1 MQLGNRIRGIL
12 KFPFLAANRKQQGG
26 VTNAYSIWK
35 IMPVGLILFSN
46 CTRQHTSS
54 EPRVQKQISPVYL
67 ATKKADT
74 SVALA
79 DVRELETAIDIAKDQ
94 LVKYP
99 DLSTSKT
106 DKDKAIRIL
115 NAYKRAHD
123 EYRGVLLT
131 QALTGNWHE
140 VSDPI
145 ILKHRT
151 RAAAYKEF
159 AEKLYYG
166 KNPGP
171 EPIFKD
177 D

>member
-1 MQLGNRIRGIL
+1 M
-12 KFPFLAANRKQQGG
+12 PAA
-26 VTNAYSIWK
+26 
-35 IMPVGLILFSN
+35 LILFSN

-54 EPRVQKQISPVYL
+54 EPRFQKQLSLVYL

-79 DVRELETAIDIAKDQ
+79 DVRELKTAIDIAEDQ

-99 DLSTSKT
+99 DLSASKT
-106 DKDKAIRIL
+106 DKDEAIRIL
-115 NAYKRAHD
+115 NAYKKAYSA
-123 EYRGVLLT
+123 YRSVLFT

-151 RAAAYKEF
+151 KAAVYKEF

-171 EPIFKD
+171 EPVFKD